1 MRKLI
6 REVTMRAISH
16 QTGAV
21 GQAEFRL
28 RHHSD
33 RVFNVEASLFVLS
46 RFSPRHFFVP
56 NRRLSPQEV
65 ISSFQFPFAGIG
77 AERSVAVRG
86 SLAHGMGLFA
96 WGRTIATRGVP
107 AKPGCYEETGSVYP
121 ASPIIHSHRALSL
134 WPN

>member
-6 REVTMRAISH
+6 REVTMHAISH

-28 RHHSD
+28 RHHGD
-33 RVFNVEASLFVLS
+33 RAFNVGASLFVLS
-46 RFSPRHFFVP
+46 RFSPGHFFVP
-56 NRRLSPQEV
+56 NRSLSPQEV

-86 SLAHGMGLFA
+86 RSLMA
-96 WGRTIATRGVP
+96 WANSFGVAP
-107 AKPGCYEETGSVYP
+107 
-121 ASPIIHSHRALSL
+121 
-134 WPN
+134 